1 MRLLRTTA
9 ILTFCFVLLSAFASA
24 QQPST
29 NSAPPSANASLQN
42 DPGLD
47 LRPRTFFGELITGKW
62 NLSGELGLEQSYDDN
77 ILSSAVNRTSDL
89 VSRPMLR
96 VGLAVQKK
104 RFSAQFNYSPSYSVY
119 SKYSD
124 RNSLSQ
130 SFSQSL
136 GYKVSAHTD
145 LNWVLS
151 ASRQSTNSATNS
163 GLVDFGGAF
172 VPVFQPEELQSN
184 TITTG
189 FSSIMSYSHQ
199 LSAQNSVSASVN
211 TAFTSLQSDNGIPLA
226 AALANKNLS
235 AGVNL
240 SWDHQFVP
248 GKSVGLQAGES
259 YFAFLNPSSHSN
271 YQFVKVRYS
280 QRFAHGFNFSVGAG
294 PSYSTSQAQT
304 FLASTS
310 GTLSYAVDASLAK
323 TMGTRTMGAS
333 YVHGSQPGSIQGSI
347 TSDALSAFLS
357 QNIGR
362 KWSAH
367 ASVGHSLSNSPGLV
381 TQNSSSGFSASGG
394 LAYSVTHDLNFT
406 ANYSYLLQT
415 IDQPLPGYAGFDHN
429 VFSLGLRYSFH
440 IATER

>member
-1 MRLLRTTA
+1 MRLLRQA
-9 ILTFCFVLLSAFASA
+9 ALLTSCFTLFAAFASA

-42 DPGLD
+42 EPGPD
-47 LRPRTFFGELITGKW
+47 LRPRTFFGDLITGKW
-62 NLSGELGLEQSYDDN
+62 NLSGELGMEQTYDDN

-89 VSRPMLR
+89 VSHPMLR
-96 VGLAVQKK
+96 VSLAVQKK

-119 SKYSD
+119 SKYPD

-136 GYKVSAHTD
+136 GYRASSHTD

-172 VPVFQPEELQSN
+172 VPIFEPQELQSN

-189 FSSIMSYSHQ
+189 LSSIMSVSHQ
-199 LSAQNSVSASVN
+199 LSAQNSVSASIN
-211 TAFTSLQSDNGIPLA
+211 TAFTYIESDNGVPLA

-248 GKSVGLQAGES
+248 GRSIGFQAGES
-259 YFAFLNPSSHSN
+259 YFAFLNPASHSN

-280 QRFAHGFNFSVGAG
+280 QSLAHGFHLSVGAG

-304 FLASTS
+304 FLTSTS
-310 GTLSYAVDASLAK
+310 GTVSYAIDASLAK
-323 TMGTRTMGAS
+323 TMGTRTMGAT
-333 YVHGSQPGSIQGSI
+333 YVHGSQPGSVQGSI
-347 TSDALSAFLS
+347 TSDALSAFIS
-357 QNIGR
+357 QSIGR
-362 KWSAH
+362 KWSAQ
-367 ASVGHSLSNSPGLV
+367 ASVGHSLSNSPGLL
-381 TQNSSSGFSASGG
+381 TQNSSSGLSVSGG
-394 LAYSVTHDLNFT
+394 LAYKVARDLNFT

-429 VFSLGLRYSFH
+429 VFSLGLRYTFH